1 MKQKRFA
8 AALLALFLLIRPISA
23 SGAGIHNLT
32 DQSLAYSTRALL
44 YYLST
49 DGSRLVPK
57 IRPVTVLPGE
67 ETGLALLRELGR
79 DPGEEGLLSP
89 YPQGASVRVSSFDL
103 CLSIATVDLRG
114 EFDGLDSREIFD
126 LYVAV
131 ANTLCEL
138 GEIERVNILLN
149 GRVYSSFGFGI
160 PLGAMP
166 RFNGDL
172 QSLWQNY
179 QNDNSPSGFSRD
191 VTLYFLAE
199 NGQKLVPELRRIFF
213 SSSQDY
219 AKNLFAALAQGPKS
233 AGLRPVLPR
242 DLSLTEAPSF
252 SFALE
257 SSERLLDLKL
267 PAGALLQDESGE
279 LAAAAIALSLTGF
292 VPALA
297 GLRLSCG
304 GREFSLGGE
313 SEIRRAQAEPYI
325 GRQVTVYLP
334 TGSGRLRPVTRAIG
348 RSGSVPRAVALSL
361 LEGPLPGESGLESPF
376 PMGFSPEMLLGVGR
390 LGDLMILNLS
400 ASGAQAL
407 SSLSMR
413 QEQALCYALT
423 NSLTELGPVKRLQ
436 FLCEGYT
443 IEGLSGYMS
452 LREPLLCAPGL
463 ILDS

>member
-1 MKQKRFA
+1 MKQKRLA
-8 AALLALFLLIRPISA
+8 AALLALLFLLAPLSA
-23 SGAGIHNLT
+23 SGAGTRRLQ
-32 DQSLAYSTRALL
+32 DKALAYSARALL
-44 YYLST
+44 YYLSA
-49 DGSRLVPK
+49 DGTRLVPK
-57 IRPVTVLPGE
+57 LRPVAVLPGE
-67 ETGLALLRELGR
+67 ETGLALVRELAR

-89 YPQGASVRVSSFDL
+89 YPRDAFVRVLSFDL
-103 CLSIATVDLRG
+103 CLSIATVNLGG
-114 EFDGLDSREIFD
+114 EFAGLNPREVFN

-138 GEIERVNILLN
+138 GEIEHVNILLN

-166 RFNGDL
+166 RFNSDL

-179 QNDNSPSGFSRD
+179 QNENSPSGFTRE

-233 AGLRPVLPR
+233 EALRPVLPR
-242 DLSLTEAPSF
+242 DLALSEAPSF

-267 PAGALLQDESGE
+267 PEGALARDEGGE
-279 LAAAAIALSLTGF
+279 LAVAAITLSLTGF

-297 GLRLSCG
+297 GLRITCG
-304 GREFSLGGE
+304 GQEFLLGGGF
-313 SEIRRAQAEPYI
+313 EIRRAQAEPYL
-325 GRQVTVYLP
+325 GRQITLYLP
-334 TGSGRLRPVTRAIG
+334 NEAGRLQPVTRAIG
-348 RSGSVPRAVALSL
+348 RSVSLPRAVALAL
-361 LEGPLPGESGLESPF
+361 LEGPFPGEEGLKNPF
-376 PMGFSPEMLLGVGR
+376 PTGFSADMLLGVGR
-390 LGDLMILNLS
+390 LGDCMVLNLS
-400 ASGAQAL
+400 AAGAQAL

-413 QEQALCYALT
+413 EEQALCYALT
-423 NSLTELGPVKRLQ
+423 NSLTELGPAQRLQ
-436 FLCEGYT
+436 FLREGFT

-452 LREPLLCAPGL
+452 LRAPLPRAPGL
-463 ILDS
+463 ILNP